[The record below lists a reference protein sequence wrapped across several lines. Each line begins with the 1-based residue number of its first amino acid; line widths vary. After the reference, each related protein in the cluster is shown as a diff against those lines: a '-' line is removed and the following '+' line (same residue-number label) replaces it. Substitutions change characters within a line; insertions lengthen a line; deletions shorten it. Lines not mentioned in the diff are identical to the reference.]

1 MKSPFDLPT
10 SPPLSRKSKPR
21 RKEPIKSVPSV
32 AHSIAKAVVIKHGE
46 LYFLSLPDGEVPMTR
61 DHGFGLYYHDCRF
74 LSGYELTVGDE
85 HPEPLAARSWEGGR
99 AVFQLTTPDL
109 RLPNGQTVHG
119 ETIGL
124 KWERVID
131 AEQCVMHEQL
141 DIQNFGYE
149 ALEFPLTMRFRAGFE
164 DIFEI
169 RGLLRGIKGK
179 LFKPYW
185 KDNCLIFSYEGKDH
199 IKRSLAVH
207 FHPLPTDRMSTEVEF
222 ALSLKPNESKQIRIS
237 LVISEGED
245 QPKQLIAQRSVY
257 RDLHAVTE
265 GIKASCEQ
273 WMSQE
278 TEFHSNSLLLNR
290 VMRRSLMD
298 LHMLKTS
305 IAGDEFFS
313 AGVPWYVTL
322 FGRDS
327 LITSLQTLAF
337 WTDTP
342 ADTLRL
348 LARYQ
353 GAEVSDWR
361 DEQPGKI
368 LHELRVGELAR
379 MNKIPHTPYYGTI
392 DATPLFIILMTRYVQ
407 WTGDLSLFQELH
419 SHIERALHWI
429 DRYGDVAGDG
439 YVSYLG
445 NTGKGLSN
453 QGWKDSGDAVV
464 REDGRFA
471 HPPIALVEVQ
481 GYVYLAKMSIADLY
495 ARVGEQ
501 DRASHL
507 RAEARALCDRFNRDF
522 WMEEE
527 GCYALALE
535 AGRRPCRVVSSN
547 PGQALWAGIVDEHKA
562 GRLVQRLMEPDL
574 FNGWGIRTLSSK
586 ERRYNPMGYHVGT
599 VWPHDNSLIA
609 AGFRRY
615 GFDKEADRIFVG
627 MLEAAMEFEDYR
639 LPELFTGFGR
649 EEYGLPVR
657 YPVACHPQAWA
668 AGSIPF
674 LVETFLGLV
683 PDALANRLQ
692 IVNPHL
698 PDFINLVEL
707 KHLRV
712 GKSMIDVRFQR
723 KQDGSLESEVLR
735 VTGDLSVEIVHRNQ
749 EAKKEC

>member
-1 MKSPFDLPT
+1 MKSPIDVTT
-10 SPPLSRKSKPR
+10 SVPFSRKAKQR
-21 RKEPIKSVPSV
+21 RKEEIKVVPSA
-32 AHSIAKAVVIKHGE
+32 AHSIAKAVVIKQGE
-46 LYFLSLPDGEVPMTR
+46 LYFLSPPGGGVPMTR
-61 DHGFGLYYHDCRF
+61 GHGFGLYYHDCRF
-74 LSGYELTVGDE
+74 LNGYELTVGGE
-85 HPEPLAARSWEGGR
+85 QPEPLTARAWEEGR
-99 AVFQLTTPDL
+99 AVFQLTTPDFQAPDG
-109 RLPNGQTVHG
+109 RTIHG
-119 ETIGL
+119 ETVGL

-149 ALEFPLTMRFRAGFE
+149 PLAFPVTMRFRAGFE

-185 KDNCLIFSYEGKDH
+185 KDNSLIFSYEGRDH
-199 IKRSLAVH
+199 IRRSLAVH
-207 FHPLPTDRMSTEVEF
+207 FHPRPTDVRDTEVEF
-222 ALSLKPNESKQIRIS
+222 VLSLKPNENKQFRIS
-237 LVISEGED
+237 LALSESDE
-245 QPKQLIAQRSVY
+245 QSKELIAQKSVY
-257 RDLHAVTE
+257 RDLHAVTQ
-265 GIKASCEQ
+265 GVKASRAR
-273 WMSQE
+273 WLKRE

-290 VMRRSLMD
+290 VVRRSLMD

-305 IAGDEFFS
+305 ISGDEFFA

-322 FGRDS
+322 FGRDC

-337 WTDTP
+337 WPHTP

-353 GAEVSDWR
+353 GTEVSHWR

-407 WTGDLSLFQELH
+407 WTGDIGLFQELR

-439 YVSYLG
+439 YVCYVG
-445 NTGKGLSN
+445 NSDKGLLN
-453 QGWKDSGDAVV
+453 QGWKDSGEAIV
-464 REDGRFA
+464 REDGQFA

-481 GYVYLAKMSIADLY
+481 GYVYLAKMSIADLFE
-495 ARVGEQ
+495 RIGER
-501 DRASHL
+501 DRATHL
-507 RAEARALCDRFNRDF
+507 RAEARALRARFNRDF
-522 WMEEE
+522 WLEEE

-535 AGRRPCRVVSSN
+535 AGRRPCRVMSSN
-547 PGQALWAGIVDEHKA
+547 PGQALWAGIVDDHKA
-562 GRLVQRLMEPDL
+562 GRVVQRLMEPDL

-586 ERRYNPMGYHVGT
+586 ERRYNPMGYHLGT

-615 GFDKEADRIFVG
+615 GFDKEAERILVG
-627 MLEAAMEFEDYR
+627 LLEAAMEFEDYR
-639 LPELFTGFGR
+639 LPELFMGFGR
-649 EEYGLPVR
+649 EEYGVPVR

-668 AGSIPF
+668 AGSIPL

-683 PDALANRLQ
+683 PDAFANRLQ

-707 KHLRV
+707 RQLHV
-712 GKSMIDVRFQR
+712 GKGAVDVRFQR
-723 KQDGSLESEVLR
+723 KQDGRLDAEVLH
-735 VTGDLSVEIVHRNQ
+735 VTGDLSVEIVHRD
-749 EAKKEC
+749 EKAMKEC